1 MPKMDAQP
9 PRPRVSRDALAQ
21 LASLIAP
28 GSRPASVRP
37 LLGGIDALTDAF
49 NLNLPDGERRQLVLR
64 RYPSTEL
71 AFGSRRARRCW
82 DTLVALDRLDV
93 YAPRPVWLD
102 ADGALLALPGLV
114 MTRLPG
120 RGNLRPRNLQSWL
133 RQLGQEL
140 AALHRTPIDRTDL
153 AFLPGP
159 GSILNP
165 LPELLAAMPASFEPY
180 SCGGRLGPAF
190 AEWRGRID
198 HLAPVLCHGDY
209 WAGNTL
215 WVRGRLSGTVDWD
228 EARVEEPGADVG
240 YCRMDLA
247 VQFGQEAAGIFLS
260 EYETAAGQRIPQPF
274 FWDLA
279 ALIRSIPY
287 APAWV
292 QGLHELGRP
301 DITVEALAER
311 LDEFGLAALAAASA
325 AS

>member
-1 MPKMDAQP
+1 MDTQP
-9 PRPRVSRDALAQ
+9 ARPRVSRDTLAQ

-71 AFGSRRARRCW
+71 ASGSRRARRCW

-120 RGNLRPRNLQSWL
+120 RGNLRPCNLQSWL

-180 SCGGRLGPAF
+180 RCGGRLGPAF

-228 EARVEEPGADVG
+228 EARIEEPGADVG

-247 VQFGQEAAGIFLS
+247 VEFGHEAAGIFLS

-274 FWDLA
+274 FWDLV

-287 APAWV
+287 SPAWV

-301 DITVEALAER
+301 DITVEALTER
-311 LDEFGLAALAAASA
+311 LDEFGLATLAAASA